1 MLRPEARHGSESAE
15 GPPPEPGSPRAAA
28 PGSRFGGE
36 RFERGP
42 AAIIVNG
49 QLAGVV
55 VVPPQAPFGFL
66 LGRYAPVL
74 APVAV
79 GVLVLGTVLTSLMI
93 FGPARRRLRSLE
105 SAARRLGQGDLAA
118 RAPDRGG
125 DEIAAVASAFNAMA
139 DDLAARAQALA
150 ASDRV
155 RRQLLADISH
165 ELNTPVTAVRGY
177 IDTLTMPELRLDE
190 ATRAR
195 YLQIIGDETAR
206 LERLIGDLLDLA
218 KLEGGGG
225 SLRIE
230 NVETRQLFARVIA
243 RHERACEDAGVR
255 LEVSVEPGAETVDG
269 DPDRLE
275 QALQNLA
282 ANAIRYAPAG
292 STIGLRAALRE
303 DGILLAVE
311 DAGAGIPAE
320 QLPFIFD
327 RFYKGDASRAGAAC
341 APGVPGGSGLGLS
354 IVKAIAERHG
364 GRVDVHSQRGQTVFE
379 LVLPAGGVSAQPT
392 ADRA

>member
-1 MLRPEARHGSESAE
+1 
-15 GPPPEPGSPRAAA
+15 
-28 PGSRFGGE
+28 
-36 RFERGP
+36 
-42 AAIIVNG
+42 
-49 QLAGVV
+49 
-55 VVPPQAPFGFL
+55 
-66 LGRYAPVL
+66 
-74 APVAV
+74 
-79 GVLVLGTVLTSLMI
+79 
-93 FGPARRRLRSLE
+93 
-105 SAARRLGQGDLAA
+105 
-118 RAPDRGG
+118 
-125 DEIAAVASAFNAMA
+125 
-139 DDLAARAQALA
+139 
-150 ASDRV
+150 
-155 RRQLLADISH
+155 
-165 ELNTPVTAVRGY
+165 
-177 IDTLTMPELRLDE
+177 
-190 ATRAR
+190 
-195 YLQIIGDETAR
+195 
-206 LERLIGDLLDLA
+206 
-218 KLEGGGG
+218 
-225 SLRIE
+225 
-230 NVETRQLFARVIA
+230 
-243 RHERACEDAGVR
+243 VR

-364 GRVDVHSQRGQTVFE
+364 GRVDVHSQPGQTVFE